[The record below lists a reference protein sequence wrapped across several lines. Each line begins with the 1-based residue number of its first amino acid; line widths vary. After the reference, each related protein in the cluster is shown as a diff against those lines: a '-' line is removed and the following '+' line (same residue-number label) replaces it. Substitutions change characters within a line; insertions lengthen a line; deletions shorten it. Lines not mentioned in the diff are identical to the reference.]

1 VQDTTAPVLTA
12 PNMTVEATSP
22 GGWAGT
28 YAASATDA
36 GGLVTYTFS
45 IPAGTVLPFGTTT
58 VTVTAADGH
67 GNSSSKTF
75 TVTVQDKTAP
85 TVVAPNITM
94 EATGSTGRAVTFAP
108 TITDAGGLASV
119 VYSIP
124 SGSVF
129 AIGTTTVK
137 ITATDLHGNVTIKT
151 FTVTVVDT
159 TPPSFTFVSPD
170 VTVTTTSWSGRVVT
184 YLPATATDLTG
195 PVTITY
201 SKASGS
207 TFAVGTTVVTVTAT
221 DKYGNKTTT
230 TFKVIVVKV

>member
-1 VQDTTAPVLTA
+1 VAP
-12 PNMTVEATSP
+12 
-22 GGWAGT
+22 GT
-28 YAASATDA
+28 
-36 GGLVTYTFS
+36 
-45 IPAGTVLPFGTTT
+45 ILPFGTTT
-58 VTVTAADGH
+58 VTVTATDSH
-67 GNSSSKTF
+67 GNHSSKTF

-85 TVVAPNITM
+85 VIVAPNITM
-94 EATGSTGRAVTFAP
+94 EATSSSGRAVTFSP

-119 VYSIP
+119 TYTIV
-124 SGSVF
+124 SGSTF

-137 ITATDLHGNVTIKT
+137 ITAIDLHGNVTIKT

-159 TPPSFTFVSPD
+159 TPPAFTFVSPD
-170 VTVTTTSWSGRVVT
+170 VTVTTTSWAGRVVT

-221 DKYGNKTTT
+221 DKYGNKTTS
-230 TFKVIVVKV
+230 TFKVIVNKV